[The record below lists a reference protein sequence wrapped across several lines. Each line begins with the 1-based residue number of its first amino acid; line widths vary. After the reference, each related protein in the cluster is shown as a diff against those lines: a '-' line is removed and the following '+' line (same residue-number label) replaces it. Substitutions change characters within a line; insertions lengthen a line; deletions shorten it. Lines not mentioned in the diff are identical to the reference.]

1 MTDCSVI
8 LETNMKHLNCCQEG
22 QKISRISVLEE
33 HKERI
38 AGRLPFCWPVLN
50 LHMERKVV
58 VIANCTAAVKGSIEN
73 RPCMGIEEEQT
84 IVLPSWALKVYLG
97 Y

>member
-1 MTDCSVI
+1 
-8 LETNMKHLNCCQEG
+8 MKHLNCCQEG
-22 QKISRISVLEE
+22 RKTSRIPVLEE

-38 AGRLPFCWPVLN
+38 AGRLPFCWPVMD

-58 VIANCTAAVKGSIEN
+58 VIADCTAAVKASIEN
-73 RPCMGIEEEQT
+73 MPCMGIVEEQT
-84 IVLPSWALKVYLG
+84 IVLPSWASKVYLS